1 MKARDIFPLLKQT
14 FKEWSE
20 DKASRLA
27 AALSYF
33 TIFSLAP
40 FLLIVIAVAGFFWGQ
55 DAVEGRLI
63 GEIEGVVG
71 AESGQMI
78 QTMLSGVYDP
88 AQGIIATSISVVILI
103 FAASGLFGQLQDSL
117 NVIWEVQP
125 KPDLGIKGVIR
136 TRFLSFTLILGVA
149 FLLMVSMV
157 LSAVISAFSEF
168 LAGLFPG
175 ATIVI
180 TLVNLL
186 ISFGVVTLLFA
197 MIYKVLPDAEVQWSD
212 VWLGAAFTAL
222 LFAIGKELIGLYMGN
237 VAVGSTYGAAGSL
250 VVILLWI
257 FYSAQILF
265 FGAEFTQVYANRF
278 GSKIVPSEHALPM
291 TEKARIQQGMP
302 HKETFEAVVKKKPG
316 HAVAVETHEGIKSQ
330 TKYLPDKTDRP
341 KTPAERSMAAL
352 GGIFVALVGFAGT
365 AFIRSRRG

>member
-1 MKARDIFPLLKQT
+1 MKAKDLFPLLKQT

-40 FLLIVIAVAGFFWGQ
+40 FLIIVIAVAGFFWGEQ
-55 DAVEGRLI
+55 AVEGRI
-63 GEIEGVVG
+63 MDQIQGMVG
-71 AESGQMI
+71 AEGAQMI
-78 QTMLSGVYDP
+78 QTMLAGAYDP
-88 AQGIIATSISVVILI
+88 AQGIIATVISVVILL
-103 FAASGLFGQLQDSL
+103 FAASGLFGQLQESL

-125 KPDLGIKGVIR
+125 KPDRGIKGIIR
-136 TRFLSFTLILGVA
+136 DRFLSFTLILGVA
-149 FLLMVSMV
+149 FLLLVSLV
-157 LSAVISAFSEF
+157 LSAATSAFSET
-168 LAGLFPG
+168 LAGMFPG
-175 ATIVI
+175 AGLVF
-180 TLVNLL
+180 TLVNL
-186 ISFGVVTLLFA
+186 IVTFGVVTLLFA
-197 MIYKVLPDAEVQWSD
+197 MIFKVLPDAKVKWSD

-222 LFAIGKELIGLYMGN
+222 LFAIGKELIGLYLGN

-278 GSKIVPSEHALPM
+278 GSRIVPAENAIPM
-291 TEKARIQQGMP
+291 TEKSRIQQGMP
-302 HKETFEAVVKKKPG
+302 HRETFQAAARKEPG
-316 HAVAVETHEGIKSQ
+316 RAVAVEPHQGIKAK
-330 TKYLPDKTDRP
+330 TKYFPDTTGRP

-352 GGIFVALVGFAGT
+352 GGVFVAIIGFVGT
-365 AFIRSRRG
+365 TFIRSRRG